1 MVTTV
6 SVTTVTTVTTIAAMG
21 LTTALGI
28 AATVL
33 LISLLATKELAGA
46 RGYGFASRLA
56 RFLTIAIVP
65 LVMAFVV
72 ITVIAI
78 VGMLT

>member
-6 SVTTVTTVTTIAAMG
+6 STTTVTTVTAIAAMG
-21 LTTALGI
+21 LTAALSI

-33 LISLLATKELAGA
+33 LISFLTTKELASA
-46 RGYGFASRLA
+46 RGYGFSSRVA
-56 RFLTIAIVP
+56 RFITIAIVP

-72 ITVIAI
+72 ITGVAIAG
-78 VGMLT
+78 VLT